1 MNGAS
6 GVNGIG
12 LARIAEMIVV
22 EGKEDTVAI
31 RRAVDAD
38 TIETGGSA
46 IDDKVLRRI
55 ELARERR
62 GVIIFTDP
70 DVPGEKIRKIIEA
83 RVPGCSHAFL
93 AKADARGK
101 DGIGVEHARPEAIRA
116 ALARVRASTGG
127 SASAGADE
135 ATSQPGVATAAA
147 ASETAKAGASGAVQA
162 AAAGDRDR
170 AEAGEPAIA
179 WPDLID
185 AGLIVHPAAASRR
198 ERMGELLGIGYAN
211 GKQFYKRLGMF
222 RITRAEFAEALRQ
235 LTREG
240 VGE

>member
-1 MNGAS
+1 M
-6 GVNGIG
+6 NGIG

-46 IDDKVLRRI
+46 IDEKVLRRI

-116 ALARVRASTGG
+116 ALARVRASAGG
-127 SASAGADE
+127 SAPAAVDVAIANPGDLTGAAGAAQVDGIG
-135 ATSQPGVATAAA
+135 ADLGAGMSVA
-147 ASETAKAGASGAVQA
+147 ASDA
-162 AAAGDRDR
+162 AQ
-170 AEAGEPAIA
+170 AEAGEPEIA

>member
-1 MNGAS
+1 MRTNG
-6 GVNGIG
+6 VDGIS
-12 LARIAEMIVV
+12 LARIAEIIVV

-46 IDDKVLRRI
+46 IDEKVLRRI

-101 DGIGVEHARPEAIRA
+101 DGIGVEHASPEAIRA
-116 ALARVRASTGG
+116 ALGRVRASAGG
-127 SASAGADE
+127 GAASGADGAIAAQRGAGAPPAASASGAALSGADAAGADR
-135 ATSQPGVATAAA
+135 TAM
-147 ASETAKAGASGAVQA
+147 AGAG
-162 AAAGDRDR
+162 
-170 AEAGEPAIA
+170 AGESGID

-222 RITRAEFAEALRQ
+222 RITRTEFAEALKQ